1 MNVVNLIRQKMM
13 KTPWTKYYKKED
25 RKIKIED
32 ISIYQMLAKNNVSRD
47 KNIAINY
54 YGTLITYKELFHKIN
69 QAANAFRSQGIRR
82 GDIVT
87 ICMPNTPEA
96 LISFY
101 ALNKIGAIANMI
113 HPLSGEQEIKEYL
126 TSTHSVMLIMIDI
139 CHEKVKNVIKETD
152 VYKTIVTSASDSM
165 GFLLSFGYQITQGY
179 KIKKPKRSEEYV
191 YWKDFIRKGLNYRE
205 TGETATGKDTP
216 AVILH
221 SGGTTGN
228 PKGIVLSNGNFN
240 ALSTQA
246 KIVFSEVGPKD
257 KVLAIMPIFHGFGL
271 GVSISAPLALG
282 CEVILVPQFN
292 AKKFDKLL
300 EKYKPNILFGVPT
313 LFEALINTNN
323 DHLNLSMVKYVI
335 SGGDSLSPALERRI
349 NVFLANHKAR
359 IQISQGYGMTESL
372 AAVAVAFGKANKPG
386 SIGIPLPSNYIKIV
400 KPRTQDEVPYG
411 EDGEICI
418 SGPTVMLGYLDNEKE
433 TNEMLQIHKDGL
445 IWLHT
450 GDMGTM
456 DEDGVIFYR
465 QRIKRMII
473 SSGYNIYPAHVE
485 QVIEEHPAVLKCT
498 VVGIPHPYKIEV
510 PKAYIVLKNGYK
522 PLSVRKSIR
531 EHCKKNLAAY
541 AIPYEFEY
549 RKSLPKTLIGKVD
562 FKKLQE
568 ENSEHRKSVRDEK

>member
-32 ISIYQMLAKNNVSRD
+32 ISIYQMLAKNNISRD

-69 QAANAFRSQGIRR
+69 QAANSFRSQGIRR

-139 CHEKVKNVIKETD
+139 CYEKVKNVIKETD

-165 GFLLSFGYQITQGY
+165 GFLLSFGYQVTQGY

-271 GVSISAPLALG
+271 GVSINAPLALG

-323 DHLNLSMVKYVI
+323 EHLNLSMVKYVI

-372 AAVAVAFGKANKPG
+372 AAVALAFGKANKPG
-386 SIGIPLPSNYIKIV
+386 SIGIPFPSNYIKIV
-400 KPRTQDEVPYG
+400 KPRTQEEVPYG

-450 GDMGTM
+450 GDMGMM
-456 DEDGVIFYR
+456 DEDGVVFYR

-485 QVIEEHPAVLKCT
+485 QVIEDHPAVLKCT

-510 PKAYIVLKNGYK
+510 PKAYIVLKNGYS
-522 PLSVRKSIR
+522 PLGVRKSIR

-568 ENSEHRKSVRDEK
+568 ENSEHRKSVRDGK

>member
-32 ISIYQMLAKNNVSRD
+32 ISIYQMLVKNNASRD
-47 KNIAINY
+47 KNVAINY
-54 YGTLITYKELFHKIN
+54 YGTLITYKELFYKIN

-96 LISFY
+96 LIAFY
-101 ALNKIGAIANMI
+101 AINKIGAVANMI
-113 HPLSGEQEIKEYL
+113 HPLSGEQEIKNYL
-126 TSTHSVMLIMIDI
+126 MSTHSVMLIMIDI
-139 CHEKVKNVIKETD
+139 CYEKVKNVIKETD

-165 GFLLSFGYQITQGY
+165 GFLLTFGYQVTQGY

-191 YWKDFIRKGLNYRE
+191 YWKDFIRKGLNYRD
-205 TGETATGKDTP
+205 TAEITVGKDTP

-271 GVSISAPLALG
+271 GVSINAPLALG

-323 DHLNLSMVKYVI
+323 EHLNLSMVKYVI

-450 GDMGTM
+450 GDMGIM

>member
-32 ISIYQMLAKNNVSRD
+32 ITIYQMLVKNNASRD
-47 KNIAINY
+47 KNVAINY
-54 YGTLITYKELFHKIN
+54 YGTLITYKELFYKIN

-96 LISFY
+96 LIAFY
-101 ALNKIGAIANMI
+101 AINKIGAVANMI
-113 HPLSGEQEIKEYL
+113 HPLSGEQEIKNYL
-126 TSTHSVMLIMIDI
+126 ISTHSVMLIMIDI
-139 CHEKVKNVIKETD
+139 CYEKVKNVIKETD

-165 GFLLSFGYQITQGY
+165 GFLLTFGYQVTQGY

-191 YWKDFIRKGLNYRE
+191 YWKDFIRKGLNYRD
-205 TGETATGKDTP
+205 TAEITVGKDTP

-323 DHLNLSMVKYVI
+323 EHLNLSMVKYVI